1 VSWDVT
7 EQELRLYTADAAAA
21 LLGCEADW
29 LTEQAR
35 KRKIPH
41 VEFPGACNFTGTH
54 VAMIIAMHEVLPAA
68 MAPFAYRRPALAWT
82 TAEAAELLRCKR
94 SWLEEKAR
102 RKEIPYTR
110 LSGAYHFSDAHLA
123 EVIRIFEV
131 HPRSEAT
138 PAVGPRAGHAAPAD
152 REQKQ
157 LQARSPRK
165 PRAPA
170 THRSRAEYRSR
181 AD

>member
-1 VSWDVT
+1 MSWDVT

-21 LLGCEADW
+21 LLGCQADW

-35 KRKIPH
+35 KRNVPH
-41 VEFPGACNFTGTH
+41 VEFPGECNFTGTH
-54 VAMIIAMHEVLPAA
+54 LAMIIAMHEVPPAG
-68 MAPFAYRRPALAWT
+68 MAPVAHRRPALAWT
-82 TAEAAELLRCKR
+82 TTEAAELLRCKR

-102 RKEIPYTR
+102 RKEIPYTK

-131 HPRSEAT
+131 HPRSDGT
-138 PAVGPRAGHAAPAD
+138 PARCPRASHAAPAD
-152 REQKQ
+152 RQPKQ

-165 PRAPA
+165 PGAPA
-170 THRSRAEYRSR
+170 AHRSRA
-181 AD
+181 D